1 MFGFLHAQD
10 NRLDITTNAH
20 SVSWLI
26 GRVSFFFIMIPAEIV
41 QEMTGVGKI
50 TSESYHSF

>member
-20 SVSWLI
+20 SVSW
-26 GRVSFFFIMIPAEIV
+26 SSDFFFYMIPAEIV
-41 QEMTGVGKI
+41 WEMMGVGKI
-50 TSESYHSF
+50 TSESYFSF